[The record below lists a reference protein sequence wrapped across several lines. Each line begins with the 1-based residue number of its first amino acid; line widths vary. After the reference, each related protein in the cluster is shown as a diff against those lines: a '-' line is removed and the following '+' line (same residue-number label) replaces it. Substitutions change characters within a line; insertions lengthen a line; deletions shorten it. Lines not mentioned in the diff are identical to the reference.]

1 MTSRRS
7 AVPARSHPGSE
18 SSASFDE
25 VQFSSL
31 DEARD
36 VCRGAHRPGFRPR
49 SSELEADVE
58 VLDHTNVPWASSTP
72 TMWYYLLGLFR
83 QCRSYWVTLCLRIS
97 PKQRLDRFRALVWN
111 RDALRPQSSV
121 SSVRVPLR
129 LDLERASWRE
139 TSCAC
144 PNPRLILYAVLLGR
158 SSASDRR
165 RLEQRGDQ
173 RGEKLSSY
181 PLISCGAWFVV
192 GYVLFWSA
200 GCGTSRFLSSRFPH
214 FFLFHRFSRLSCSG

>member
-1 MTSRRS
+1 MEVVSLTSRRS

-18 SSASFDE
+18 SSPSFDE
-25 VQFSSL
+25 VRISSL

-36 VCRGAHRPGFRPR
+36 VCRGAHRPGFRLR

-58 VLDHTNVPWASSTP
+58 F
-72 TMWYYLLGLFR
+72 LGF
-83 QCRSYWVTLCLRIS
+83 SDNAEVTGYTLCLRIS
-97 PKQRLDRFRALVWN
+97 PKQRLDRGRALVWN

-165 RLEQRGDQ
+165 RLEQRGDR

-181 PLISCGAWFVV
+181 LLISCGAWFVV

-200 GCGTSRFLSSRFPH
+200 GCGTSRLLASRFPH

>member
-1 MTSRRS
+1 MRFSFPLWTRHGTFVVVLTGRGSDRALLNSRQMWRS
-7 AVPARSHPGSE
+7 LTIRMFHGPLRFRLCGTIFLGFSDNA
-18 SSASFDE
+18 E
-25 VQFSSL
+25 VT
-31 DEARD
+31 
-36 VCRGAHRPGFRPR
+36 G
-49 SSELEADVE
+49 
-58 VLDHTNVPWASSTP
+58 
-72 TMWYYLLGLFR
+72 Y
-83 QCRSYWVTLCLRIS
+83 TLCLRMS

-181 PLISCGAWFVV
+181 LLVSCGAWFVV